1 MDETKDAG
9 AYDGPFAYGLFAATP
24 IMSDMD
30 WPIRGDQLKPGERQR
45 SIRIG
50 YFRQGM
56 KLPVFPEA
64 HKKPNCLEGW
74 YELVTG
80 GFVCGKYA
88 TLDPNH
94 PKVRNAPHP
103 PDLEGPLPYD
113 YGINTRNGTPMYKK
127 LPSWR
132 DRLRYE
138 PWLTRARPRPKPV
151 DDDSTDAVVP
161 AAMTTTS
168 GEAEDASVP
177 WYLRDYDGGKPEGV
191 TLDDLREEDPSG
203 SIEKRMIKGFYVALD
218 KDSKDFGAHWWK
230 SVSGYYIPY
239 ERLYIAPVPTSFHGV
254 WLNQDPPADY
264 YATTVDAGL
273 PALPA
278 RRIDHLPIAFVLYKQ
293 RTYQPSEDGKKMIA
307 STGPDGWAQHFT
319 VTTLTGQRKSINR
332 QAYIET
338 DDGYWLREDLVVKTN
353 PGPPPEGLLP
363 GEKWIDVNLK
373 NETLVAFEGEKPVYA
388 TLLSSGKRD
397 LEHREKDHPSHNG
410 TFRIRE
416 KHIAATMDAD
426 TATDGPYS
434 IEDVPWIQYFNGSIA
449 IHGAFW
455 HAEFGHTKSHGCLNM
470 SPWDAKAL
478 FGWTEPQ
485 LPPGWHGVAATVD
498 HPGTRIV
505 VHDEAK
511 AVYEDEDEDD
521 AGAQ

>member
-1 MDETKDAG
+1 
-9 AYDGPFAYGLFAATP
+9 
-24 IMSDMD
+24 
-30 WPIRGDQLKPGERQR
+30 
-45 SIRIG
+45 
-50 YFRQGM
+50 M

-64 HKKPNCLEGW
+64 HKKSNCLEGW
-74 YELVTG
+74 YELVNG

-94 PKVRNAPHP
+94 PKVRNAPHA
-103 PDLEGPLPYD
+103 PDSSGPLPYD
-113 YGINTRNGTPMYKK
+113 YGINLRNGTPMYKK

-138 PWLTRARPRPKPV
+138 PWLVKARPKPR
-151 DDDSTDAVVP
+151 DDDDAVVP
-161 AAMTTTS
+161 AAMTTSS
-168 GEAEDASVP
+168 GDSEDAGIP
-177 WYLRDYDGGKPEGV
+177 WYLREYDGGKPDV
-191 TLDDLREEDPSG
+191 KLDELREEDPTG

-218 KDSKDFGAHWWK
+218 RDSKDFGAHWWK
-230 SVSGYYIPY
+230 TISGYYVPY
-239 ERLYIAPVPTSFHGV
+239 ERLYVAPMPTSFHGV

-264 YATTVDAGL
+264 YGTTVDAGL

-278 RRIDHLPIAFVLYKQ
+278 RRIDKLPVAFVLYKQ
-293 RTYQPSEDGKKMIA
+293 RTYHPSDDDKKMVP
-307 STGPDGWAQHFT
+307 GDWAQHFT
-319 VTTLTGQRKSINR
+319 VTTLTGQHRSVNK
-332 QAYIET
+332 QAYVET
-338 DDGYWLREDLVVKTN
+338 DDGYWLREDLIVLTN
-353 PGPPPEGLLP
+353 PGPPPPGLLP

-373 NETLVAFEGEKPVYA
+373 NETLVAFEGDKPVYA

-455 HAEFGHTKSHGCLNM
+455 HAEFGHTKSHGCLNLA
-470 SPWDAKAL
+470 PWDAKAI

-485 LPPGWHGVAATVD
+485 LPPGWHGVAATAD
-498 HPGTRIV
+498 HPGTRVI

-511 AVYEDEDEDD
+511 AEYEDEDED
-521 AGAQ
+521 AGTQ